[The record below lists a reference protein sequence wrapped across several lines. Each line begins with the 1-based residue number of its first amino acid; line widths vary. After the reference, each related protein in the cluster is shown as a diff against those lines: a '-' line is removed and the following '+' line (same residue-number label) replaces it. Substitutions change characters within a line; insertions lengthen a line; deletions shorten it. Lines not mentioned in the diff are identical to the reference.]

1 MSAGPRSAKP
11 SRPPGRF
18 PLWGGLVLPA
28 AALWGTVIGLGLGV
42 YFGNPAI
49 GAAIG
54 AGLGVGIGLALLAAA
69 IVIAS
74 SKL

>member
-1 MSAGPRSAKP
+1 MEPGAGP

-18 PLWGGLVLPA
+18 PRWGGLVLPA
-28 AALWGTVIGLGLGV
+28 AALWGTVIGLALGV

-74 SKL
+74 SRL

>member
-1 MSAGPRSAKP
+1 MSANRGRNGRD
-11 SRPPGRF
+11 RPPSSF
-18 PLWGGLVLPA
+18 PRWGGLVLPA
-28 AALWGTVIGLGLGV
+28 SALWGTVIGLGLGV
-42 YFGNPAI
+42 AFGNPAI

-74 SKL
+74 KKL